1 MLAYEGC
8 KSISFFRSF
17 VVKTLAS
24 LFVKHDRVPSVQL
37 NRPFRAPWVELSFH
51 DISQNR
57 NFATSVDIVPNSI
70 ISAIMPH
77 RHDVAFFAALPVAP
91 VAQR

>member
-1 MLAYEGC
+1 MT
-8 KSISFFRSF
+8 FFRSF
-17 VVKTLAS
+17 EVKTLAI

-57 NFATSVDIVPNSI
+57 NFPTSVDIVPNSI

-77 RHDVAFFAALPVAP
+77 RHDDVAFFAAH
-91 VAQR
+91 